1 MAVLGQ
7 ALSPGALAILRR
19 LLAWAEKV
27 AGLGSLL
34 GGLTDARPQPK
45 IATLVIVRSLL
56 VMIVTRLGS
65 LNAVEQTHSS
75 LFWRRLLKG
84 ALPSADTLGRVAAL
98 MDPEPVRKAL
108 RDLYACLKRNK
119 ALSPTGYGL
128 MALVLDGHELHA
140 TENRHCPGCLER
152 TITTS
157 RGEYTQYYHRH
168 VTAMLL
174 GGDFPLLL
182 DAEPQRPGEDE
193 IATALRLLERLLK
206 NFPRAFDVVLGD
218 ALYTD
223 PRLYNFLLD
232 HGKDALTVLKNENR
246 TLLADARALFEIHS
260 SQRFTEG
267 STTREIWDLQGFTT
281 WPQVQQPVRVVRSR
295 ETTTSRRQLD
305 GQLQV
310 QETDWVWVTTLSVNR
325 ASTPAVVAFGHAR
338 WNIENQGFNE
348 TTNRWAADHVYKHH
362 STAILIFWLM
372 TMLAFNLFYAFYSRN
387 LQPAYRSRHDA
398 QHVARCLAS
407 ELYESLPENRAPPA

>member
-1 MAVLGQ
+1 
-7 ALSPGALAILRR
+7 
-19 LLAWAEKV
+19 
-27 AGLGSLL
+27 
-34 GGLTDARPQPK
+34 
-45 IATLVIVRSLL
+45 
-56 VMIVTRLGS
+56 MIITRLGS

-75 LFWRRLLKG
+75 LFWRRFLKD

-98 MDPEPVRKAL
+98 MEPDPIREAL
-108 RDLYACLKRNK
+108 RDLYSCLKRNK
-119 ALSPTGYGL
+119 ALPPPWHGL
-128 MALVLDGHELHA
+128 MPLVLDGHESHA
-140 TENRHCPGCLER
+140 TENRHCPDCLER
-152 TITTS
+152 RITTS

-168 VTAMLL
+168 VSAMLL
-174 GGDFPLLL
+174 AQDFPILL

-232 HGKDALTVLKNENR
+232 HGKDALTVLKNETRN
-246 TLLADARALFEIHS
+246 LLVDARALFEIHTP
-260 SQRFTEG
+260 QRFAEG
-267 STTREIWDLQGFTT
+267 STTREVWDLQGLTT

-295 ETTTSRRQLD
+295 EITSSRRQLD
-305 GQLQV
+305 GQRQDR
-310 QETDWVWVTTLSVNR
+310 EADWLWVTTLSVNR
-325 ASTPAVVAFGHAR
+325 ASTRAVVDLGHGR
-338 WNIENQGFNE
+338 WSIENQGFNE

-362 STAILIFWLM
+362 SMAILVFTLI

-387 LQPAYRSRHDA
+387 LKPAFSSRHDA

-407 ELYESLPENRAPPA
+407 ELYQGLAENRSPPP

>member
-1 MAVLGQ
+1 MGQ
-7 ALSPGALAILRR
+7 ALAAGALAILRR
-19 LLAWAEKV
+19 LLTWAEKV
-27 AGLGSLL
+27 AALGSLL
-34 GGLTDARPQPK
+34 SGLTDTRPQPK

-56 VMIVTRLGS
+56 VMILTRLGS

-75 LFWRRLLKG
+75 LFWRRFLKD
-84 ALPSADTLGRVAAL
+84 ALPSADTLGRVASL
-98 MDPEPVRKAL
+98 MDPEPVREAL
-108 RDLYACLKRNK
+108 RDLYARLKRNK
-119 ALSPTGYGL
+119 ALPAPRHGL
-128 MALVLDGHELHA
+128 MALVLDGHESHA
-140 TENRHCPGCLER
+140 TENRHCPHCLER
-152 TITTS
+152 TISTL
-157 RGEYTQYYHRH
+157 RGEHIQFYHRH

-174 GGDFPLLL
+174 GGDFPILL

-232 HGKDALTVLKNENR
+232 HGKDVLTVLKNENR
-246 TLLADARALFEIHS
+246 NLLTDARALFEVHS
-260 SQRFTEG
+260 PQRFTEG
-267 STTREIWDLQGFTT
+267 STTREVWDLQGFTT

-295 ETTTSRRQLD
+295 EITTSRRQRD
-305 GQLQV
+305 GQLQR
-310 QETDWVWVTTLSVNR
+310 QEADWVWVTTLSVNR
-325 ASTPAVVAFGHAR
+325 ASSQAVVDLGHAR
-338 WNIENQGFNE
+338 WSIENQGFNE

-362 STAILIFWLM
+362 PIAILVFILL
-372 TMLAFNLFYAFYSRN
+372 TMLAFNLFYAFYCRN

-407 ELYESLPENRAPPA
+407 ELYESLPENRAPPV

>member
-1 MAVLGQ
+1 M
-7 ALSPGALAILRR
+7 S
-19 LLAWAEKV
+19 
-27 AGLGSLL
+27 SLL
-34 GGLTDARPQPK
+34 DGLTDARSQPK
-45 IATLVIVRSLL
+45 IATRVIVRSLW
-56 VMIVTRLGS
+56 VMIITRLGS

-75 LFWRRLLKG
+75 SFWRRFLKD

-98 MDPEPVRKAL
+98 IEPEPIRKAL
-108 RDLYACLKRNK
+108 LDLYACLKRNK
-119 ALSPTGYGL
+119 ALPPPWHGL
-128 MALVLDGHELHA
+128 MALVLDGHESHA

-174 GGDFPLLL
+174 GGDFPILL

-193 IATALRLLERLLK
+193 IATALRLLERLLS

-232 HGKDALTVLKNENR
+232 HGKDVLTVLKNENR
-246 TLLADARALFEIHS
+246 NLLADARALFETHS
-260 SQRFTEG
+260 PQRFTEG
-267 STTREIWDLQGFTT
+267 STTREVCDLQGFTT
-281 WPQVQQPVRVVRSR
+281 WPQVLQPVRVVRSR
-295 ETTTSRRQLD
+295 EITTSRCQRD
-305 GQLQV
+305 GQLHV
-310 QETDWVWVTTLSVNR
+310 QKADWMWVTTLSANR
-325 ASTPAVVAFGHAR
+325 ASTPAVVALGHAR
-338 WNIENQGFNE
+338 WSIENQGFNE

-362 STAILIFWLM
+362 PTAILVFTLM
-372 TMLAFNLFYAFYSRN
+372 TMLAFNLFYAFYRRN

-398 QHVARCLAS
+398 QHVARCLVS
-407 ELYESLPENRAPPA
+407 EIYGSLPENRAPPP